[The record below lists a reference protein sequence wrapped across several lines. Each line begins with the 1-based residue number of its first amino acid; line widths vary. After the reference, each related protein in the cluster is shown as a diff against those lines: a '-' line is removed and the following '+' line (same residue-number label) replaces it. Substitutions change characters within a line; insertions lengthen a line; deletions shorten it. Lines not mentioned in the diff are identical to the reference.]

1 MKFFDTNILVYVAD
15 IRDPQKQRIA
25 EDLVM
30 AALDSDDF
38 IISEQVLNEF
48 SSIALNKLK
57 ISKDAIK
64 EYLKIF
70 REMTTVPF
78 PGYVAERGLDIAE
91 RYQLQFYDSLLL
103 ATAEAN
109 DCSEFVSEDLNDGQ
123 IYCGMKAVN
132 PFKKLSSHV

>member
-15 IRDPQKQRIA
+15 IRDPHKQRIA
-25 EDLVM
+25 ENLV
-30 AALDSDDF
+30 AVALDSGDF

-48 SSIALNKLK
+48 SSIALSKLK

-64 EYLKIF
+64 EYLKFF
-70 REMTTVPF
+70 REMAIVPF
-78 PGYVAERGLDIAE
+78 PENAAERGLDIAE

-109 DCSEFVSEDLNDGQ
+109 GCSEFISEDLNDGQ
-123 IYCGMKAVN
+123 IYCGMTAVN
-132 PFKKLSSHV
+132 PFTP

>member
-15 IRDPQKQRIA
+15 IRDPHKQRIA
-25 EDLVM
+25 EDLVAM
-30 AALDSDDF
+30 ALDSGDF

-48 SSIALNKLK
+48 SSIALSKLK

-64 EYLKIF
+64 EYLKFF
-70 REMTTVPF
+70 REMAIVPF
-78 PGYVAERGLDIAE
+78 PENAAERGLDIAE

-109 DCSEFVSEDLNDGQ
+109 GCSEFISEDLNDGQ
-123 IYCGMKAVN
+123 IYCEMKAVN
-132 PFKKLSSHV
+132 PFKP

>member
-1 MKFFDTNILVYVAD
+1 MKFIDTNILVYVAD
-15 IRDPQKQRIA
+15 IRDPQKQRVA

-30 AALDSDDF
+30 AALDSDDC

-48 SSIALNKLK
+48 SSIALSKLK
-57 ISKDAIK
+57 IPKDAIK
-64 EYLKIF
+64 EYLRVF
-70 REMTTVPF
+70 RGIATVAF
-78 PGYVAERGLDIAE
+78 PDHVAERGLDIAD

-109 DCSEFVSEDLNDGQ
+109 VCSEFVSEDLNDGQ

-132 PFKKLSSHV
+132 PFKLNVP